1 MRGGS
6 YVLTRIKAI
15 MIAVTF
21 DALVAAGVAL
31 GLLTHSVEPPVL
43 IMLAFVLFSGTS
55 ALLVLALRPAKTPRT
70 VSDPLAGYAVSSSL
84 ESHPKS

>member
-1 MRGGS
+1 M
-6 YVLTRIKAI
+6 TRIKAI
-15 MIAVTF
+15 MIAIAL

-55 ALLVLALRPAKTPRT
+55 ALLVLAVRPAKTPRPAT
-70 VSDPLAGYAVSSSL
+70 DPLAGYAVSSSL
-84 ESHPKS
+84 ESHPKT